1 MKIAFIR
8 NSNMNLTIPNQICI
22 PQFHDIHTQN
32 DEHPLNT
39 ANCLSVVMCEA
50 GTYNLR
56 LQTYF

>member
-1 MKIAFIR
+1 
-8 NSNMNLTIPNQICI
+8 MNLAIPNQICI
-22 PQFHDIHTQN
+22 PHFHDIRIQN

-50 GTYNLR
+50 GTYNLS